1 MTDPMVH
8 VHDLKVTL
16 HRDGVANR
24 ALDGVSFSVARG
36 CITALVGESGSGKS
50 TIGLAMQ
57 GLLPPEARPIIGG
70 SITLDGAEVVGA
82 PAARLR
88 DLRRA
93 SVRMV
98 PQNPLSALNPM
109 MRVGVQLREGAAEGQ
124 TPTDWLPR
132 VGLTDADRIMAAW
145 PHELSGGQR
154 QRVLIAMAMMS
165 GAPLIIA
172 DEPTT
177 ALDVTVQAQI
187 LQLLRQLARDEG
199 KAVLFITHDLGVASE
214 LADRIVVLYGGR
226 VAEEGAADDVL
237 GDPHH
242 PYSRALLAARFD
254 LEADRARPLPVA
266 AGEPPRPGSDQVGC
280 VYAPRCDYAVEL
292 CRRTAPP
299 LRPLGRS
306 GAKVACH
313 RAEETGGARTALPQ
327 PWPVQMARM
336 DPVLQLDRVSL
347 TFGVHRVLSDL
358 SLTLHKGE
366 AVALVGISGSG
377 KSTILRLAAGLLR
390 PGHGTVSLAGQSR
403 PQMVFQDASSS
414 LTPWLTVGEQLSER
428 LRPQRLPAAVV
439 RDRVA
444 RALEQVGLDGQV
456 ARALPRE
463 LSGGQAQRVAV
474 ARAIVVPPDV
484 LLCDEPISAMD
495 VSLAAQTLNLLGRL
509 RRDLDMALLFV
520 THDLAAARIIADRVI
535 VLAHGRIVE
544 DCAAADLV
552 TLASA
557 AETRALLDATP
568 RLSRRISG

>member
-1 MTDPMVH
+1 MTDQLMQVR
-8 VHDLKVTL
+8 DLTVTL

-24 ALDGVSFSVARG
+24 VLDGVSFSVARG
-36 CITALVGESGSGKS
+36 GITALVGESGSGKS

-57 GLLPPEARPIIGG
+57 GLLPIEARPITGG
-70 SITLDGAEVVGA
+70 SITINGAEVLGA
-82 PAARLR
+82 TARNLR
-88 DLRRA
+88 ELRR
-93 SVRMV
+93 SGVRMV
-98 PQNPLSALNPM
+98 PQNPLSALNPVK
-109 MRVGVQLREGAAEGQ
+109 RVGAQMREGAAKGQ
-124 TPTDWLPR
+124 IPADWLPR
-132 VGLTDADRIMAAW
+132 VGLGDVDRIMTAW

-165 GAPLIIA
+165 RAPLIIA

-199 KAVLFITHDLGVASE
+199 TAVLFVTHDLGVASE

-226 VAEEGAADDVL
+226 VAEEGAAEDVL
-237 GDPHH
+237 GNPRH

-266 AGEPPRPGSDQVGC
+266 AGEPPRPGTDRTGC

-292 CRRTAPP
+292 CHGTAPQ
-299 LRPLGRS
+299 LRLLDAS
-306 GAKVACH
+306 GVRVACH
-313 RAEETGGARTALPQ
+313 RADETGLARAALPQ
-327 PWPVQMARM
+327 PWPAQVARLE
-336 DPVLQLDRVSL
+336 PVLQLDRVSL
-347 TFGVHRVLSDL
+347 AFGAHRVLSDV
-358 SLTLHKGE
+358 SLTLRKGE

-390 PGHGTVSLAGQSR
+390 PGHGSVSLSGHGG
-403 PQMVFQDASSS
+403 PQMVFQDAASS

-428 LRPQRLPAAVV
+428 LRPQRLPAATIK
-439 RDRVA
+439 DRVA
-444 RALEQVGLDGQV
+444 RALEQVGLDSQV

-509 RRDLDMALLFV
+509 RRELDMALLFV

-535 VLAHGRIVE
+535 VLAQGRIVE
-544 DCAAADLV
+544 DCAAEDLV
-552 TLASA
+552 AVASA
-557 AETRALLDATP
+557 AETRELLDATP
-568 RLSRRISG
+568 RLSRRALA

>member
-1 MTDPMVH
+1 MTDPV
-8 VHDLKVTL
+8 VQVRDLSVTL

-24 ALDGVSFSVARG
+24 VLDRVTFSVDRG
-36 CITALVGESGSGKS
+36 SITALVGESGSGKS
-50 TIGLAMQ
+50 TIGLAIQ
-57 GLLPPEARPIIGG
+57 GLLPSGAQPIVAG
-70 SITLDGAEVVGA
+70 SIYLCGTQVVT
-82 PAARLR
+82 AAAHQLR
-88 DLRRA
+88 ALRQ
-93 SVRMV
+93 SGVRMV
-98 PQNPLSALNPM
+98 PQNPLSALNPVK
-109 MRVGVQLREGAAEGQ
+109 RVGAQLREGAAKGQ
-124 TPTDWLPR
+124 DPADWLPR
-132 VGLTDADRIMAAW
+132 VGLADAGRIMVAW

-187 LQLLRQLARDEG
+187 LQLLRQLARDQG
-199 KAVLFITHDLGVASE
+199 TAVLFVTHDLGVAAE

-226 VAEEGAADDVL
+226 VAETGDAAAVL
-237 GDPHH
+237 GDPRH
-242 PYSRALLAARFD
+242 PYAQALLAARFD

-266 AGEPPRPGSDQVGC
+266 SGEPPKPGTDRVGC
-280 VYAPRCDYAVEL
+280 VYAPRCDWAIDL
-292 CRRTAPP
+292 CRSTVPP
-299 LRPLGRS
+299 LRRLADTGVE
-306 GAKVACH
+306 VACH
-313 RAEETGGARTALPQ
+313 RAEETGGTLPPPSP
-327 PWPVQMARM
+327 PWHRRPAQ
-336 DPVLQLDRVSL
+336 DEPVLQLDRISLAFGAQTVVSDVSL
-347 TFGVHRVLSDL
+347 TLR
-358 SLTLHKGE
+358 KGE
-366 AVALVGISGSG
+366 ALALVGISGSG

-390 PGHGTVSLAGQSR
+390 PGRGTVRHSGQNG
-403 PQMVFQDASSS
+403 PQMVFQDAASS
-414 LTPWLTVGEQLSER
+414 LTPWLTVGEQLAER
-428 LRPQRLPAAVV
+428 LRPQRLTGPLA

-444 RALEQVGLDGQV
+444 HALDQVGLDRQI

-544 DCAAADLV
+544 DCAAEDLV
-552 TLASA
+552 ALASA
-557 AETRALLDATP
+557 VETRALLDATP
-568 RLSRRISG
+568 RLSRRGAG